1 MPVDVHADQL
11 LALAAGRA
19 AWAAPRPELER
30 SIESARVEDLHGVP
44 VTTTRG
50 VVCPADG
57 EQAAVPIEHARHAG
71 GHAHD
76 ERGQPMDALRVIW
89 AVSGRVAEKWSG
101 DDFLQKKS
109 AL

>member
-57 EQAAVPIEHARHAG
+57 EQAAVPIERKTRGRACARR
-71 GHAHD
+71 
-76 ERGQPMDALRVIW
+76 ERAADGCAACDM
-89 AVSGRVAEKWSG
+89 GRKRASC
-101 DDFLQKKS
+101 
-109 AL
+109 